1 MAQTQSLS
9 IEESPSD
16 YNLWDRLCILKDRLI
31 ADARF
36 QNRVAK
42 IPFLKNITKKRAN
55 QLFDVMAGFVYTQ
68 ILLSCVRLN
77 LFNLLKDGP
86 LSLDEIKR
94 VCALD
99 VTPLKKLLDAAVSI
113 ELLEIRSKN
122 RYGLGTL
129 GAPMVG
135 NTALS
140 SMIEHH
146 TVLYDDLRDPLRL
159 LSGDIEIKKMEK
171 FWPYVSPDQ
180 QDQEALK
187 DKERVKS
194 YSDLMSASLPLVADQ
209 VVDAHDFS
217 QHECLLDVGGGQ
229 GTFLKHVFMNA
240 PQLKRK
246 LFDLPGV
253 VNLAKD
259 SFALTP
265 DHQDIEVHGGDFFK
279 DALPQGADL
288 ITLVRVIFDHDDERV
303 KILLKSIFDALPAG
317 GKLLVAEPMADTPDH
332 PAMGHAYFGFYL
344 LAMGR
349 GRTRTMQEISHLASY
364 AGFKGVKMLPCSMPI
379 NAQVLLISK

>member
-1 MAQTQSLS
+1 MAQIQSLS

-42 IPFLKNITKKRAN
+42 IPFLKNIAKKRAN

-171 FWPYVSPDQ
+171 FCPYVSPDQ
-180 QDQEALK
+180 QDQ
-187 DKERVKS
+187 
-194 YSDLMSASLPLVADQ
+194 
-209 VVDAHDFS
+209 
-217 QHECLLDVGGGQ
+217 
-229 GTFLKHVFMNA
+229 
-240 PQLKRK
+240 
-246 LFDLPGV
+246 
-253 VNLAKD
+253 
-259 SFALTP
+259 
-265 DHQDIEVHGGDFFK
+265 
-279 DALPQGADL
+279 
-288 ITLVRVIFDHDDERV
+288 
-303 KILLKSIFDALPAG
+303 
-317 GKLLVAEPMADTPDH
+317 
-332 PAMGHAYFGFYL
+332 
-344 LAMGR
+344 
-349 GRTRTMQEISHLASY
+349 
-364 AGFKGVKMLPCSMPI
+364 
-379 NAQVLLISK
+379 